1 MVCLGNVC
9 MATVHTG
16 EEEEEDD
23 DDDNDNNN
31 NNNGTSVL
39 SIEFNN
45 KIRSTQ
51 SYDTRHVTS
60 YCSAVKHWLL
70 LPDWASPPVTQ
81 IVSDLPL

>member
-1 MVCLGNVC
+1 MCSLGAWFVSGMC
-9 MATVHTG
+9 VWHTG
-16 EEEEEDD
+16 EEEDD
-23 DDDNDNNN
+23 DDDNDN

>member
-1 MVCLGNVC
+1 MCV
-9 MATVHTG
+9 ATVHTG
-16 EEEEEDD
+16 ENYD
-23 DDDNDNNN
+23 DNNN
-31 NNNGTSVL
+31 KNNNNKNGTSVP

-45 KIRSTQ
+45 KIIFTQ

-70 LPDWASPPVTQ
+70 RPDWPSPPVTE